1 MAGNS
6 FMVTVSAPNAPCRQ
20 TQTRVSVGHQGL
32 ISTGSARPVRR
43 RRRCSHQ
50 ASTASTMMSTPTPVA
65 R

>member
-20 TQTRVSVGHQGL
+20 TQTKVAVGHHTETGVRLRSIQLVTVSVR
-32 ISTGSARPVRR
+32 I
-43 RRRCSHQ
+43 
-50 ASTASTMMSTPTPVA
+50 STPTPVA

>member
-20 TQTRVSVGHQGL
+20 TQTSVAVGHQGL
-32 ISTGSARPVRR
+32 STRLAPRWRQAPTVSA
-43 RRRCSHQ
+43 
-50 ASTASTMMSTPTPVA
+50 MMSTPTPVA